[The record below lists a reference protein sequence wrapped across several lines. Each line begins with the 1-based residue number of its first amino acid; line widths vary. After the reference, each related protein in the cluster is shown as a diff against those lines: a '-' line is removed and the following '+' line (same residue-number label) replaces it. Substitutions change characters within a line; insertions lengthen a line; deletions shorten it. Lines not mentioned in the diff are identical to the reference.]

1 MSKDRTGGRGSG
13 SATSL
18 PTGTRVWPGKRLAEM
33 HRRAL
38 EEPERF
44 WAEEARRL
52 DWYRTWD
59 KVLEWDPPYARWFV
73 GGMLNASYQC
83 VDRHVKTW
91 RRSKVAMY
99 WEGETGET
107 RVLSY
112 STLFR
117 EVNRF
122 ASVLRKLGVEKGD
135 RVALYLPMVPELP
148 IFMLACARIGAVHT
162 VIFSGFSAKAIAD
175 RVNDIQAKILVT
187 ADGAYRR
194 GKVLALKEIVD
205 EAVGSAPSVEKV
217 VVVRRTGDKV
227 SMKQGRDL
235 WLSSLLDEADMFV
248 SAEPVES
255 SHPLYILYT
264 SGTTGKPKGIV
275 HGTGGYMTY
284 NHSAYSW
291 VFGIK
296 EESVYWCTADVGWV
310 TGHSSIV
317 YGPLSHAAA
326 IVMYEGAPDYPTVER
341 WWDIVEK
348 YGVSIFYTSPT
359 AVRMFMK
366 YGEEHLLK
374 HDLSSLELLGSVGEP
389 INPEAWHWFYKYIG
403 QERCPIVDTWW
414 QTETGGTMLSPT
426 PGIEPLPLKPG
437 SATLPLPGIDAA
449 VLDAE
454 GSEAPLGETGHL
466 VIRKPWPGM
475 LLDVYGDSQR
485 YKDSY
490 WSRFPGMY
498 YTGDF
503 ALRDEDGYFWLLG
516 RADEVLKI
524 AGHRIGTAEVEDAV
538 VSHPA
543 VAEAAVASK
552 ADEVKGEA
560 IVLFVT
566 LKEGAS
572 PSPDLKKEIA
582 SHVRNVIGTIATPD
596 EINFVQSLPKTRSG
610 KIMRRV
616 LKAVAAGQSLGDLTT
631 LEDEGSVEEIRKAYE
646 GLHGSARAGSDGH

>member
-1 MSKDRTGGRGSG
+1 M
-13 SATSL
+13 
-18 PTGTRVWPGKRLAEM
+18 WPSKRLGEM
-33 HRRAL
+33 HSRSL
-38 EEPERF
+38 QDPERF
-44 WAEEARRL
+44 WAEEARGL

-59 KVLEWDPPYARWFV
+59 KVLDWQPPYARWFV

-99 WEGETGET
+99 WEGEKGEV

-122 ASVLRKLGVEKGD
+122 ASVLRKLGVGKGD

-187 ADGAYRR
+187 SDGAYRR
-194 GKVLALKEIVD
+194 GKVLALKEIAD
-205 EAVGSAPSVEKV
+205 EAVELTPSVEKV
-217 VVVRRTGDKV
+217 IVVKRTDGEV
-227 SMKQGRDL
+227 PMKAGRDL
-235 WLSSLLDEADMFV
+235 WLSSLLDEAERFV
-248 SAEPVES
+248 KAEPVES
-255 SHPLYILYT
+255 THPLYILYT

-275 HGTGGYMTY
+275 HSTGGYITY
-284 NHSAYSW
+284 NHSVYRW
-291 VFGIK
+291 VFDIK

-326 IVMYEGAPDYPTVER
+326 IVMYEGAPDYPNVER

-359 AVRMFMK
+359 AVRMFMR

-389 INPEAWHWFYKYIG
+389 INPEAWHWFYKYVG

-426 PGIEPLPLKPG
+426 PGIELLPLKPG
-437 SATLPLPGIDAA
+437 SATLPVPGVDAA
-449 VLDAE
+449 VFDAD
-454 GSEAPLGETGHL
+454 GREAPLGQTGYL

-490 WSRFPGMY
+490 WSRFPNVY

-503 ALRDEDGYFWLLG
+503 AMRDEDGYFWLLG
-516 RADEVLKI
+516 RADEVLKV
-524 AGHRIGTAEVEDAV
+524 AGHRIGTAELEDAV
-538 VSHPA
+538 VAHPA
-543 VAEAAVASK
+543 VTEAAVASK
-552 ADEVKGEA
+552 PDEVKGES

-566 LKEGAS
+566 LKEGVS
-572 PSPDLKKEIA
+572 PSPELKKEINT
-582 SHVRNVIGTIATPD
+582 HLRNAIGAIAAAE
-596 EINFVQSLPKTRSG
+596 EINFVEALPKTRSG

-616 LKAVAAGQSLGDLTT
+616 LKAVATGQSLGDLTT
-631 LEDEGSVEEIRKAYE
+631 LEDEGSVAEIQKAYE
-646 GLHGSARAGSDGH
+646 GLRKSADSGGDGK